1 MNKVLVIS
9 PHPDDETLGCAGT
22 LLSHKNDGCDIH
34 WVIMTSM
41 PSEENPSRL
50 NERKKE
56 IEEVKN
62 TFGFK
67 SVQELNL
74 ETSKLDSMP
83 LSKIIDKLS
92 KIMSEC
98 SPDIIYIP
106 YRYDAHTDHRVTFD
120 AISACTKSFRSGV
133 KIVRVYETIS
143 ETGFSL
149 DNSRQFSPNTW
160 VNITNFLDRKLQIMN
175 IYKSEIS
182 NHPFPRSEESIKSL
196 AILRGSQSGLEYAE
210 AFITLKHIITD
221 E

>member
-106 YRYDAHTDHRVTFD
+106 YRF
-120 AISACTKSFRSGV
+120 C
-133 KIVRVYETIS
+133 
-143 ETGFSL
+143 L
-149 DNSRQFSPNTW
+149 
-160 VNITNFLDRKLQIMN
+160 
-175 IYKSEIS
+175 
-182 NHPFPRSEESIKSL
+182 
-196 AILRGSQSGLEYAE
+196 ILGL
-210 AFITLKHIITD
+210 IH
-221 E
+221 